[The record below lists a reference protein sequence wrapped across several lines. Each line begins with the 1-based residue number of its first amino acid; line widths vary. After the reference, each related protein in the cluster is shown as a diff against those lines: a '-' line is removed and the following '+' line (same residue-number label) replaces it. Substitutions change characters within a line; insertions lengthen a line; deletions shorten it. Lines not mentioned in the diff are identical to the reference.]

1 MGCSLSAVCSVSL
14 GRQNQ
19 TRTDEGAMLSM
30 SLALI
35 ILAPLGVLMEVIFS

>member
-1 MGCSLSAVCSVSL
+1 MVCSLSAVRSVSL

-35 ILAPLGVLMEVIFS
+35 ILALLGVLTEVILS